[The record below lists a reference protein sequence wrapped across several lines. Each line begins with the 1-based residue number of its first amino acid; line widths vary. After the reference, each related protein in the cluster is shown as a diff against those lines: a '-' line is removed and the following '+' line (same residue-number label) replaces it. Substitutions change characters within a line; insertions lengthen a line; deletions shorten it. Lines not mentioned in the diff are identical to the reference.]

1 MWRVVCNSG
10 VMEDEEH
17 LTAFERERAAR
28 IRSNFERLKQ
38 LGVVD
43 AVQQIRPKHVKP
55 VKGQQ
60 QGKKP
65 KLKPWEK
72 ELPSTARRSSRL
84 IGLKT
89 QGPKISKTQGAQVHV
104 SLCSEDSVL
113 TRKASLVVYRK
124 KVLELPRDLL
134 GKLKYSSLEVKEKP
148 SQQVCPTEDKSQSG
162 RLRKPTSPAIK
173 LRRYMAD
180 QDQRQ
185 AIFPLSSAVLHCI
198 GPWSRIML
206 LKQKICESNFIWI
219 MSCMI
224 LYLVHLQIFFWRCDP
239 DRGHHAWCCCSLF
252 MDSCTC
258 SGCWSASQFT
268 CIGHND
274 SVHLHWT
281 KKILTVACINLLLFW
296 GNEARFRHSPES
308 MTWRFQRI

>member
-1 MWRVVCNSG
+1 MTAKYHRHWVRKGAAIHPGLGSTLWCSRTSVNMPEWSDWLLESAPMWRVVCNSG

-60 QGKKP
+60 QQKEP

-89 QGPKISKTQGAQVHV
+89 QGPKISKTQGAQVHG
-104 SLCSEDSVL
+104 SNLPEDSVL

-173 LRRYMAD
+173 LQRYMAD

-185 AIFPLSSAVLHCI
+185 ANFPLSSAVLH
-198 GPWSRIML
+198 RA
-206 LKQKICESNFIWI
+206 
-219 MSCMI
+219 MI
-224 LYLVHLQIFFWRCDP
+224 ENHVVETDDLW
-239 DRGHHAWCCCSLF
+239 
-252 MDSCTC
+252 
-258 SGCWSASQFT
+258 
-268 CIGHND
+268 
-274 SVHLHWT
+274 
-281 KKILTVACINLLLFW
+281 K
-296 GNEARFRHSPES
+296 
-308 MTWRFQRI
+308 